1 MIKSSRTK
9 KKMKK
14 KEYYL
19 KLNYP
24 IVIEVY
30 TEYNGKKYFGAKI
43 PLLPGCGAEGATIK
57 EVLKRLEEAKEAW
70 IEVSLERGLKIPE
83 PKKY

>member
-1 MIKSSRTK
+1 
-9 KKMKK
+9 MKK

-70 IEVSLERGLKIPE
+70 IEVCLLYTSPSPRDAHESRMPSSA
-83 PKKY
+83 

>member
-57 EVLKRLEEAKEAW
+57 EVLKRKKQKKL
-70 IEVSLERGLKIPE
+70 GLKLVWKE
-83 PKKY
+83 V